1 MITVC
6 PSGTDLKIR
15 LKQRIDINLFN
26 IIAVRRYLNHSSFII
41 NHSSERLFRQ
51 TDKCIFKGFFII
63 RSRRLHLNFSL
74 FTIHFTKKHFRIL
87 SIVRFN
93 ALRRPSTLC
102 QKLYIVKFLNICYN
116 KRDMRKNNNI

>member
-51 TDKCIFKGFFII
+51 TERG
-63 RSRRLHLNFSL
+63 S
-74 FTIHFTKKHFRIL
+74 T
-87 SIVRFN
+87 N
-93 ALRRPSTLC
+93 ALPL
-102 QKLYIVKFLNICYN
+102 LF
-116 KRDMRKNNNI
+116 